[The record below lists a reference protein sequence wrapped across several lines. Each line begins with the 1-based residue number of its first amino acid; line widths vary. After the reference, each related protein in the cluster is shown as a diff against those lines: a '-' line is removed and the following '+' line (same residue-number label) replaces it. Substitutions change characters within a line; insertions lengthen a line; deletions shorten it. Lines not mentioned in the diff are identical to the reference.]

1 MVNQRN
7 PVNRLYPQEELSIQ
21 PRDTALLV
29 IDMQYLDAHPDWG
42 IGRDAK
48 ERGLS
53 DAFAYYWRQIAA
65 IVPRIR
71 RMQDACRARQIEV
84 IHVRIASTTRD
95 SRESSK
101 GHHLR
106 GCLAPADSQEA
117 KFLEEVAPLPNEIV
131 IMKITSS
138 AFTSSG
144 IDQTLR
150 NLGVRNLIA
159 CGVATSSCVEMTV
172 RDAAD
177 RNYGV
182 LVVEDA
188 CAAATE
194 ELHRAAL
201 LTMDGFMGLVQ
212 SRSTEE
218 IIHLL
223 DQIALSPVHTR

>member
-1 MVNQRN
+1 MTNLRN
-7 PVNRLYPQEELSIQ
+7 PINILYPPEERPIE
-21 PRDTALLV
+21 PHDTALLV

-48 ERGLS
+48 QRGLE
-53 DAFAYYWRQIAA
+53 DALSYYWQQVKA

-71 RMQDACRARQIEV
+71 RLQESCRARKVEV
-84 IHVRIASTTRD
+84 IHIRIVSLTRD
-95 SRESSK
+95 SRDSSR

-106 GCLAPADSQEA
+106 GCLAPPGSQEA
-117 KFLEEVAPLPNEIV
+117 KFLEEVAPTGDEV
-131 IMKITSS
+131 IIAKTSSS
-138 AFTSSG
+138 AFGSTA
-144 IDQTLR
+144 IDQILR
-150 NLGVRNLIA
+150 NMGIRNLIA

-182 LVVEDA
+182 IVAHDA
-188 CAAATE
+188 CAAITE

-212 SRSTEE
+212 LRSTEE
-218 IIHLL
+218 VLRLL
-223 DQIALSPVHTR
+223 DQVALAPTR